1 MRTHRLVWM
10 TPLALAAAGC
20 GGPAAWA
27 QCTGT
32 VGAPDAP
39 AAQIVALAGR
49 GQTRVPGTEPWSPAA
64 LAQQLRPG
72 ADVRTLA
79 LSSAALLLAD
89 RTQIRMAAEAQVRL
103 CESQPARTVLELA
116 AGRLWART
124 KKTPAALQLQ
134 TPAALAVVRG
144 TDWDV
149 EVDAAGRTTLT
160 VLSGL
165 VELSNAQGS
174 VQLGPAEQGT
184 AEPGR
189 APVKRLLVSPRDRVQ
204 WVMAY
209 PANVARWAE
218 FQATGISPALAAVRA
233 DLQAGR
239 WGSAQQ
245 QLQAMAA
252 QGGGSAVA
260 DLALADLD
268 VLGGQIEAAQTRL
281 AAAWQRTRDARTAA
295 RRAELLM
302 ALDRQH
308 EGRRW
313 LDATRAAAPDA
324 IELLLADG
332 DWHRLDGQADTA
344 LARYRTAVDHAL
356 NSAGAVP
363 AALRAQALWA
373 WGRAQHE
380 RGDARVARAALE
392 RAVALAPNDPTYQ
405 SELATAATESLR
417 LPEARAGFDAALALA
432 ADDYVGLAGA
442 GLLALRQG
450 DAETARTQLLK
461 ALVIE
466 PRHARAQVWLAV
478 AEYTLGERAAALD
491 ALDRARLA
499 DPRDPLPWQIEAML
513 RNDSGEPVQA
523 IAAAREALTRLPYLK
538 SLNALAS
545 DSQGSANL
553 GKALGDFGME
563 HWARAYASASYYPLW
578 AGSHFFLAD
587 RYESDFNR
595 RSELFQGYLTDPTVF
610 GASDKRAPLM
620 LTTGSEWTAGASA
633 ERNPLRHNA
642 TVDVGHRGLTASTL
656 PVAWLVRAIDV
667 QMWPRE
673 GPPNTRYRMSSPGI
687 DLAVGARPTE
697 SLALFALH
705 GDTTLR
711 YRFPDGLDFGNSVT
725 FNGGAETRARRT
737 DMGASWRW
745 SADSQ
750 TWIKVHTG
758 RQTVGLV
765 LDDARYGPQDYR
777 FTSDEKGVFLR
788 HTVLWGAHRL
798 SLGWERVDRDSGSAI
813 SDLQITTPRTNTER
827 YSMPWVAGEWRSGAW
842 SWMAEAYWPH
852 MTTQQN
858 DRFTDTATGE
868 DLLDPLNDSAAHRR
882 RLLPRVG
889 ASLRLGPGRALHWAY
904 QESLRAP
911 STHTLAPVATGAIA
925 VDNQYL
931 LAGSYARKH
940 AVQFDWELNASTFLG
955 ASLSGQ
961 RISNLLA
968 QGGRLFAQNTSA
980 LFDNVGNIAP
990 VVLNAQTTLNTYEGS
1005 PIFGQGHLAQASVS
1019 VNHLLGPRWSVLGSY
1034 IHTDSRNTGAGFAGL
1049 QLPGFARHVVLA
1061 QTTWRHEGRSF
1072 SLLRMT
1078 WRGARYTDEANTT
1091 LRPPGWSLALG
1102 HGWESLDRRW
1112 SFTGTV
1118 QTGLRQGE
1126 RPTLWALVR
1135 YRD

>member
-1 MRTHRLVWM
+1 MPTRSPFWM
-10 TPLALAAAGC
+10 TPVALAAAALAM
-20 GGPAAWA
+20 PPAWA
-27 QCTGT
+27 QCA
-32 VGAPDAP
+32 GAAAAPGAP
-39 AAQIVALAGR
+39 AAQIVALSGQA
-49 GQTRVPGTEPWSPAA
+49 QTRAPGTEPWSPAA
-64 LAQQLRPG
+64 LSQPLLPG
-72 ADVRTLA
+72 ADMRTLA

-89 RTQIRMAAEAQVRL
+89 RTQLRMAAEAQVRL
-103 CESQPARTVLELA
+103 CESQPARTLLELA

-184 AEPGR
+184 AVPGQ

-209 PANVARWAE
+209 PARVARWAE
-218 FQATGISPALAAVRA
+218 FQRPDISPALAQVRD

-239 WGSAQQ
+239 WAGAQQ
-245 QLQAMAA
+245 RLQAMAA
-252 QGGGSAVA
+252 QAEGGAAV

-268 VLGGQIEAAQTRL
+268 VLGGQIDAAQARL
-281 AAAWQRTRDARTAA
+281 ATAWQRTQDVRTAA

-302 ALDRQH
+302 ALDRSA
-308 EGRRW
+308 EARAW
-313 LDATRAAAPDA
+313 IDAARATAPQA
-324 IELLLADG
+324 VELLLADG
-332 DWHRLDGQADTA
+332 DWHRLDGQGDAA
-344 LARYRTAVDHAL
+344 LALYRGAVDRAE
-356 NSAGAVP
+356 ADAAAP
-363 AALRAQALWA
+363 ADLRARALWA
-373 WGRAQHE
+373 WGRALQE
-380 RGDARVARAALE
+380 RGDARAARAALE
-392 RAVALAPNDPTYQ
+392 RAVALAPDDPTYHG
-405 SELATAATESLR
+405 ELATAATESLR
-417 LPEARAGFDAALALA
+417 LPAARAGFDAALALA
-432 ADDYVGLAGA
+432 GDDYVGLAGA

-450 DAETARTQLLK
+450 DAQAARTQLLK

-491 ALDRARLA
+491 ALDRARIA

-513 RNDSGEPVQA
+513 RNDSGEPVLA

-538 SLNALAS
+538 SLNPLAS

-620 LTTGSEWTAGASA
+620 LTAGSEWTAGASA

-642 TVDVGHRGLTASTL
+642 TVDVGHRGLAAGTL
-656 PVAWLVRAIDV
+656 PVAWLVRANDV

-673 GPPNTRYRMSSPGI
+673 GPPGTRYRLSSPGI

-711 YRFPDGLDFGNSVT
+711 YRFPDGLDFGNGIT
-725 FNGGAETRARRT
+725 LTGGAETRTRRT
-737 DMGASWRW
+737 DVGASWRW
-745 SADSQ
+745 SANSQ
-750 TWIKVHTG
+750 TWAKVYTG

-777 FTSDEKGVFLR
+777 YASDEKGIFLR
-788 HTVLWGAHRL
+788 HTVLWGDRRL
-798 SLGWERVDRDSGSAI
+798 SAGWERVDRDSGSAI
-813 SDLQITTPRTNTER
+813 ADPVITTPNTNSER
-827 YSMPWVAGEWRSGAW
+827 YSMPWVAGEWRTGAW
-842 SWMAEAYWPH
+842 SWMAEAYGPRMALH
-852 MTTQQN
+852 QRN
-858 DRFTDTATGE
+858 RYTDTATGQ
-868 DLLDPLNDSAAHRR
+868 DLLQPIDDSAVHRR
-882 RLLPRVG
+882 RVLPRLG

-911 STHTLAPVATGAIA
+911 GTHTLAPVSTGAIA

-940 AVQFDWELNASTFLG
+940 AVQLDWEWSASTFLG

-961 RISNLLA
+961 RISNPA
-968 QGGRLFAQNTSA
+968 TRSGRLFVQNTGA
-980 LFDNVGNIAP
+980 LFDNVATIAP
-990 VVLNAQTTLNTYEGS
+990 VVLNAQTTLNTYEDT
-1005 PIFGQGHLAQASVS
+1005 PVFGQGHLAQASVS
-1019 VNHLLGPRWSVLGSY
+1019 VNHLLGPRFSVLGSY
-1034 IHTDSRNTGAGFAGL
+1034 IHTDSRNTGEGFAGHL
-1049 QLPGFARHVVLA
+1049 LPGFARHVVLA

-1078 WRGARYTDEANTT
+1078 WRGARYGDEANTV
-1091 LRPPGWSLALG
+1091 LRPPGWSLALA
-1102 HGWESLDRRW
+1102 HGWESIDRRW

-1118 QTGLRQGE
+1118 QTGLRTEE

>member
-1 MRTHRLVWM
+1 MLRVLACACRAARAAVACAHRAVARPGAGADARPPSASAAGRSARTRRATAADVRCPRARQVLTPRFHERPATMRTHRLFWM
-10 TPLALAAAGC
+10 TPLALAAAGL
-20 GGPAAWA
+20 GSHAAWA

-32 VGAPDAP
+32 LAAPDAP
-39 AAQIVALAGR
+39 AAQIVALAGQ
-49 GQTRVPGTEPWSPAA
+49 GQTRAPGTEPWSPAV

-189 APVKRLLVSPRDRVQ
+189 VPVKRLLVSPRDRVQ

-218 FQATGISPALAAVRA
+218 FQGQGISPALAAVRA

-239 WGSAQQ
+239 WASAQQ

-252 QGGGSAVA
+252 QGVGGAVV

-268 VLGGQIEAAQTRL
+268 VLGGQIDAAQNRL
-281 AAAWQRTRDARTAA
+281 DAAWQRTRDVRTAA

-302 ALDRQH
+302 ALDRQP
-308 EGRRW
+308 EARRW
-313 LDATRAAAPDA
+313 IDTTRAAAPDA

-332 DWHRLDGQADTA
+332 DWHRLDGQSDAA
-344 LARYRTAVDHAL
+344 LALYRTAVDRAL
-356 NSAGAVP
+356 TSAGATS
-363 AALRAQALWA
+363 ATSATLQAQALWA

-380 RGDARVARAALE
+380 RGDARAARSALE
-392 RAVALAPNDPTYQ
+392 RAVALAPTDPTYQ

-432 ADDYVGLAGA
+432 ADDYVGLAGS

-513 RNDSGEPVQA
+513 RNDSGEPVLA

-587 RYESDFNR
+587 RYEGDFNR

-610 GASDKRAPLM
+610 GASDKRA
-620 LTTGSEWTAGASA
+620 
-633 ERNPLRHNA
+633 
-642 TVDVGHRGLTASTL
+642 
-656 PVAWLVRAIDV
+656 
-667 QMWPRE
+667 
-673 GPPNTRYRMSSPGI
+673 
-687 DLAVGARPTE
+687 
-697 SLALFALH
+697 
-705 GDTTLR
+705 
-711 YRFPDGLDFGNSVT
+711 
-725 FNGGAETRARRT
+725 
-737 DMGASWRW
+737 
-745 SADSQ
+745 
-750 TWIKVHTG
+750 
-758 RQTVGLV
+758 
-765 LDDARYGPQDYR
+765 
-777 FTSDEKGVFLR
+777 
-788 HTVLWGAHRL
+788 
-798 SLGWERVDRDSGSAI
+798 
-813 SDLQITTPRTNTER
+813 
-827 YSMPWVAGEWRSGAW
+827 
-842 SWMAEAYWPH
+842 
-852 MTTQQN
+852 
-858 DRFTDTATGE
+858 
-868 DLLDPLNDSAAHRR
+868 
-882 RLLPRVG
+882 
-889 ASLRLGPGRALHWAY
+889 
-904 QESLRAP
+904 
-911 STHTLAPVATGAIA
+911 
-925 VDNQYL
+925 
-931 LAGSYARKH
+931 
-940 AVQFDWELNASTFLG
+940 
-955 ASLSGQ
+955 
-961 RISNLLA
+961 
-968 QGGRLFAQNTSA
+968 
-980 LFDNVGNIAP
+980 
-990 VVLNAQTTLNTYEGS
+990 
-1005 PIFGQGHLAQASVS
+1005 
-1019 VNHLLGPRWSVLGSY
+1019 
-1034 IHTDSRNTGAGFAGL
+1034 
-1049 QLPGFARHVVLA
+1049 
-1061 QTTWRHEGRSF
+1061 
-1072 SLLRMT
+1072 
-1078 WRGARYTDEANTT
+1078 
-1091 LRPPGWSLALG
+1091 
-1102 HGWESLDRRW
+1102 
-1112 SFTGTV
+1112 
-1118 QTGLRQGE
+1118 
-1126 RPTLWALVR
+1126 
-1135 YRD
+1135 